1 LIQIDQEKKE
11 EEHRGSQKL
20 SLAANKTNVI
30 GKLGM
35 RLQQVIRN
43 RDHEYQSGNRFYVR
57 LQQSRNELVEEKKK
71 YVNLKEKYDEIMKI
85 VCGCQRCRTN
95 QSPNNWAAILEP
107 GRNVDEQNVLF
118 GNITTQDSKISN

>member
-1 LIQIDQEKKE
+1 
-11 EEHRGSQKL
+11 
-20 SLAANKTNVI
+20 
-30 GKLGM
+30 M

-57 LQQSRNELVEEKKK
+57 LQQAANELVEEKKK

-95 QSPNNWAAILEP
+95 QSPNNWASILDP
-107 GRNVDEQNVLF
+107 GRNVDKENVLF

>member
-1 LIQIDQEKKE
+1 MIQIDQEKKE

-30 GKLGM
+30 GELGM

-71 YVNLKEKYDEIMKI
+71 YVNLKEIYDEIMKI
-85 VCGCQRCRTN
+85 VCGCQRCRNN
-95 QSPNNWAAILEP
+95 QSPNSWTAILGP
-107 GRNVDEQNVLF
+107 GRNVDEENVLF